1 MPKLS
6 VFKQMKKKPKNQ
18 TQPNNPDP
26 LLNQQM
32 APRAKLGT
40 CDRTIKALLYTVHMF
55 RAGSVKWDLHAICSE
70 K

>member
-1 MPKLS
+1 
-6 VFKQMKKKPKNQ
+6 MKKKKKKSKTQ

-26 LLNQQM
+26 LLNRQM

-40 CDRTIKALLYTVHMF
+40 FDRTIKALLYTVHMF
-55 RAGSVKWDLHAICSE
+55 RVGSVKWDLHAICSE